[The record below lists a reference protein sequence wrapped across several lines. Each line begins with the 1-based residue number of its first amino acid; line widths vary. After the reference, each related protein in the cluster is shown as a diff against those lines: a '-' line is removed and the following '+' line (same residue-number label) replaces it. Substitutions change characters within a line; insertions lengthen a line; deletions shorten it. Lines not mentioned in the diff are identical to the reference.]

1 MWVYKKQWHDK
12 QRSYKVKSCRVRAT
26 NFFFWS
32 WKSNE
37 HYVFWV
43 RICSLS
49 YPGRN
54 AHAPYYIATCGLST
68 CANILPHY
76 LTNDAIFGKTLLNI
90 NCVFISSTNFV
101 WNISHSKNNSVR
113 YYHKR
118 TYIFM
123 WSTGYSYVYRTVHH
137 LDGWIKRDQL
147 DVTCFFISLFDGQHV
162 SDVNTVKPR
171 FTNAL
176 GWTIRFT
183 SKFSEHKA
191 SRMTYCVSSYEQASR
206 QKKRKRIPFQTI
218 TFHFLTTFH
227 LHRQLSSIQV
237 R

>member
-90 NCVFISSTNFV
+90 NCVFLFPLQILSETFLILRTIQWDIIINVRISSCEVPVILMF
-101 WNISHSKNNSVR
+101 I
-113 YYHKR
+113 
-118 TYIFM
+118 
-123 WSTGYSYVYRTVHH
+123 GTVHH

-206 QKKRKRIPFQTI
+206 QKKEKESPSKQ
-218 TFHFLTTFH
+218 
-227 LHRQLSSIQV
+227 
-237 R
+237 